1 MLHWWGY
8 MSCAALHL
16 AWPGRPF
23 ARKRSMWWAAVYDC
37 AAFSMSHSFPSP
49 LAHRLDLLCA
59 RSHWEVALAC
69 CCPHAAAYSALLS
82 AAPLRRFGSSTCLRT
97 TSAAFGSVCTFECGR
112 GAMPGGAC
120 AVDQL
125 TSLFHRILARFLAG
139 AGPHTSLREC
149 ASAATALA
157 AAAGHLGHPGTWN
170 SSPSPVM
177 TLAGIQLVP
186 ASPTAT
192 LRCLR
197 MARSS
202 FGDGAM

>member
-1 MLHWWGY
+1 MAAASWHLLHWWGY
-8 MSCAALHL
+8 LSCAALHL
-16 AWPGRPF
+16 AWPGRPL

-59 RSHWEVALAC
+59 RSHWKVALAC

-97 TSAAFGSVCTFECGR
+97 TSAAFASVCTFECGR

-139 AGPHTSLREC
+139 AGPHVVARVRQC
-149 ASAATALA
+149 RDRPGGGCWASRASW
-157 AAAGHLGHPGTWN
+157 HLEQQPQ
-170 SSPSPVM
+170 PSHDVSRDPV
-177 TLAGIQLVP
+177 GP
-186 ASPTAT
+186 
-192 LRCLR
+192 R
-197 MARSS
+197 
-202 FGDGAM
+202 